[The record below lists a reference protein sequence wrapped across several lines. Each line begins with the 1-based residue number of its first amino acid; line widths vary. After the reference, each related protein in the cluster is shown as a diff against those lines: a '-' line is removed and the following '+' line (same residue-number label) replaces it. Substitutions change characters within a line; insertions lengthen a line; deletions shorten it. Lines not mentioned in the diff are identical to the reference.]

1 MLLFYTLFSRSWR
14 FARGR
19 TSGIQSLFIIAKK
32 PNHNVSFYEWL
43 RHGIWLASDKGL
55 LVGNI
60 VMFPLCSWKL
70 ETKKKAKELEK
81 NNDRQQQS
89 VQTINLELIPK
100 SENAH
105 LPYTIKPWEDPDV
118 SVCGVSSPLNRQFTF
133 VLYASLSIQL
143 IWDNSGFVWQNQ
155 CCLSEERERG

>member
-1 MLLFYTLFSRSWR
+1 MEV
-14 FARGR
+14 ARGR
-19 TSGIQSLFIIAKK
+19 TSGIQSLFIIAKR
-32 PNHNVSFYEWL
+32 PNHNVSIYEWL
-43 RHGIWLASDKGL
+43 LHGIWLASDKGL
-55 LVGNI
+55 LFGNI
-60 VMFPLCSWKL
+60 VNKAKLNIVFPLCSWKL
-70 ETKKKAKELEK
+70 ETKKAKELEK

-89 VQTINLELIPK
+89 VETINLELILK